1 MKTNKLQKHSYTF
14 MLLGLMAVVLL
25 FFTILKGSMLWKG
38 DVWLGIAMQFP
49 EYGVITLGL
58 MFCFICGK
66 MDMSFVALGDF
77 ATIMAVQ
84 YMGAHA
90 DSPAGATIL
99 VGILIALG
107 IAAAIGLPLTE
118 WLYKKLSKNHP
129 QKGIRKMKDAAD
141 IVVEKEDI

>member
-1 MKTNKLQKHSYTF
+1 MKSNTLQKHSYTF

-25 FFTILKGSMLWKG
+25 FFTVLKGGMLWKG

-49 EYGVITLGL
+49 EYGVVTLGL

-66 MDMSFVALGDF
+66 MDMSFMALGDF

-84 YMGAHA
+84 YMAGHA
-90 DSPAGATIL
+90 DAPAGGVIL

-107 IAAAIGLPLTE
+107 IAVVGGLINGL
-118 WLYKKLSKNHP
+118 LVS
-129 QKGIRKMKDAAD
+129 
-141 IVVEKEDI
+141 